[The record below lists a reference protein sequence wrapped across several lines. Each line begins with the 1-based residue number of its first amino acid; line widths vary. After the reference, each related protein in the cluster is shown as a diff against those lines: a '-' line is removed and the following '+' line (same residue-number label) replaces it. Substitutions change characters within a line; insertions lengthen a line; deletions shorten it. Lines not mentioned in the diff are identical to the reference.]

1 MIKKILSRSISIKQT
16 RLVWR
21 IIYFV
26 IYGLAFALSGILA
39 FELRFEFAIE
49 PKYKQYFLF
58 AILIWVSVKILTF
71 SVGRFD
77 REEWSQVSGSDILRI
92 AGANIAGSGA
102 STVVLLALFTGFP
115 RSLLLLD
122 FMICLQATIGLRV
135 MARIARELTARSI
148 GPGVRKRILIYGA
161 GAGGVML
168 LRELRA
174 NSASSHEVCGFID
187 DDRRKQGMLV
197 DRVAVLGSGQELA
210 EETRRTGITEVFIAI
225 PSARGAQMAQ
235 ILQHCHAAAV
245 PCKTMPGLAEFVVS
259 VRADA
264 QIRDVAVEDLLGRN
278 PVHLDEKNI
287 RQKLEGRTIL
297 VTGAGGSIGSE
308 LCLQI
313 ARFHPQTIV
322 GLDIAESA
330 LFNIQQEMS
339 RLFLMSTFGLKSA
352 ALEILNEYTK
362 CFTNTRQALYIMQ
375 RHISMYL

>member
-168 LRELRA
+168 LANFEPTQRPPTRSAASSTTTAENKECSSIELRCLA
-174 NSASSHEVCGFID
+174 QVRNSPKKREEQGLQKSS
-187 DDRRKQGMLV
+187 
-197 DRVAVLGSGQELA
+197 
-210 EETRRTGITEVFIAI
+210 
-225 PSARGAQMAQ
+225 
-235 ILQHCHAAAV
+235 
-245 PCKTMPGLAEFVVS
+245 
-259 VRADA
+259 
-264 QIRDVAVEDLLGRN
+264 
-278 PVHLDEKNI
+278 
-287 RQKLEGRTIL
+287 
-297 VTGAGGSIGSE
+297 
-308 LCLQI
+308 
-313 ARFHPQTIV
+313 
-322 GLDIAESA
+322 
-330 LFNIQQEMS
+330 
-339 RLFLMSTFGLKSA
+339 
-352 ALEILNEYTK
+352 
-362 CFTNTRQALYIMQ
+362 
-375 RHISMYL
+375 